1 MSVQLLRAQLRRYY
15 DANGYTLLP
24 AADVPR
30 VLFWSNYSAKT
41 VAQIQAR
48 GMPIDMALWNLVQEN
63 KTAVIRELLRQFDPS
78 KAATT
83 RSTVPKASGATPALS
98 AGSRATEFRGRAWTA
113 ANSIPIATPF
123 ASCITF
129 QGSKVCMR
137 CVTVSASSWG
147 QIFRSGATVE
157 TGRVCSHSA
166 LPPAATPMPKACTTP

>member
-78 KAATT
+78 NGSDDPIYSPEGKW
-83 RSTVPKASGATPALS
+83 SY
-98 AGSRATEFRGRAWTA
+98 AGLERWLARNG
-113 ANSIPIATPF
+113 IPWPRLD
-123 ASCITF
+123 S
-129 QGSKVCMR
+129 
-137 CVTVSASSWG
+137 
-147 QIFRSGATVE
+147 
-157 TGRVCSHSA
+157 
-166 LPPAATPMPKACTTP
+166 